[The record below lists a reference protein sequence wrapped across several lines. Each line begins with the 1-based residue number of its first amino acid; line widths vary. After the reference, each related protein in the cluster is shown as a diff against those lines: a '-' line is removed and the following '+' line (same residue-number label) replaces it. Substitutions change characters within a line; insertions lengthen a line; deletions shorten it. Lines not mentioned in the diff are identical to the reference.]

1 MTERLTVLLLHFSY
15 VTDTVA
21 GALQRELNLVL
32 CNNLEG
38 WEWAEGGRET
48 PEGGDTCTPMVDSC

>member
-1 MTERLTVLLLHFSY
+1 MTERLTLSLLHFSY

-32 CNNLEG
+32 GNNLER
-38 WEWAEGGRET
+38 WAEGVGRKLKR
-48 PEGGDTCTPMVDSC
+48 EGIYVNI

>member
-38 WEWAEGGRET
+38 WAEGVRRKLKRE
-48 PEGGDTCTPMVDSC
+48 GIYVNI